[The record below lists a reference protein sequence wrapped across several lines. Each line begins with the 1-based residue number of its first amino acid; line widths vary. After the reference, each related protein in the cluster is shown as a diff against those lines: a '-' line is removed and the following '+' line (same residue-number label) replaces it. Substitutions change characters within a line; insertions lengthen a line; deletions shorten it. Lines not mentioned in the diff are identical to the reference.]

1 MLKSLL
7 TEYLHFLRIER
18 NLSENTHTAY
28 QFDLMQFIDF
38 FDAQGITSPQ
48 KIREKNLR
56 DWIHEFSK
64 HNYSP
69 LTLSRHFSALKGFFK
84 YLVMEGYITID
95 PSKILESPRM
105 AARLPKIL
113 SIEDIEKLFS
123 VIPLDKPRGLRDRAF
138 FELLYATGMR
148 VSEICNLT
156 IDKIFF
162 DDALVQVIGKGNKER
177 IVPMGEESQYWLGKY
192 LNEGRENL
200 KKRHLTNGIV
210 FLNNRGLGLQRKG
223 VWFLLKKYA
232 HLAGIKKPLSP
243 HTFRHSF
250 ATHLLEGGADLRV
263 VQELLGHSDLTTT
276 QIYTHLDNRYLF
288 EVFQSFHPRARK

>member
-95 PSKILESPRM
+95 PSKILEYPRM

-162 DDALVQVIGKGNKER
+162 DNTIMIDAI
-177 IVPMGEESQYWLGKY
+177 
-192 LNEGRENL
+192 
-200 KKRHLTNGIV
+200 
-210 FLNNRGLGLQRKG
+210 
-223 VWFLLKKYA
+223 
-232 HLAGIKKPLSP
+232 IKN
-243 HTFRHSF
+243 F
-250 ATHLLEGGADLRV
+250 
-263 VQELLGHSDLTTT
+263 ELLSE
-276 QIYTHLDNRYLF
+276 I
-288 EVFQSFHPRARK
+288 

>member
-1 MLKSLL
+1 MLKASPHLKKL
-7 TEYLHFLRIER
+7 ER
-18 NLSENTHTAY
+18 
-28 QFDLMQFIDF
+28 
-38 FDAQGITSPQ
+38 
-48 KIREKNLR
+48 KNLR